1 MGTSSQTQGMPE
13 AASAAKIL
21 GAKGANLK
29 PHEIHVRRTAEK
41 GKFIARHILRDK
53 NGLPPTDGQRSEA
66 EYALNSPQD
75 LMAHMQQHLGQ
86 EPGQQDD
93 DEPQGA

>member
-1 MGTSSQTQGMPE
+1 MDQSSPLQGMPE

-41 GKFIARHILRDK
+41 GKFIAKHILRDK
-53 NGLPPTDGQRSEA
+53 NGQPPHDGQRSEA